1 MLRDVSPA
9 CTEKGIV
16 SIASPCLYLMMVGSF
31 INVIL
36 NICTYLNHVYAYIHT
51 HTHTHT
57 HTYLCN
63 TSVICWVCPRPDAC
77 CGNCMIPISVYNVEV
92 FMLSILF
99 RDINDKM
106 HS

>member
-1 MLRDVSPA
+1 MLHDISPT
-9 CTEKGIV
+9 CTEKDIL
-16 SIASPCLYLMMVGSF
+16 SIASACLYLMVCSI

-36 NICTYLNHVYAYIHT
+36 NIYTYLNHVYAYIHIYIYT
-51 HTHTHT
+51 HTHIII
-57 HTYLCN
+57 C
-63 TSVICWVCPRPDAC
+63 VILGSFVGFAPPPDEC

-92 FMLSILF
+92 FMLSISF

>member
-1 MLRDVSPA
+1 MYML
-9 CTEKGIV
+9 IF
-16 SIASPCLYLMMVGSF
+16 L
-31 INVIL
+31 
-36 NICTYLNHVYAYIHT
+36 HT
-51 HTHTHT
+51 HTHTHI
-57 HTYLCN
+57 YIC
-63 TSVICWVCPRPDAC
+63 VILGSFVGFAPPPDER

>member
-1 MLRDVSPA
+1 MYMLIFIYIYIYIYTHIRI
-9 CTEKGIV
+9 CI
-16 SIASPCLYLMMVGSF
+16 ILGSF
-31 INVIL
+31 VGF
-36 NICTYLNHVYAYIHT
+36 A
-51 HTHTHT
+51 
-57 HTYLCN
+57 
-63 TSVICWVCPRPDAC
+63 PPPDEC